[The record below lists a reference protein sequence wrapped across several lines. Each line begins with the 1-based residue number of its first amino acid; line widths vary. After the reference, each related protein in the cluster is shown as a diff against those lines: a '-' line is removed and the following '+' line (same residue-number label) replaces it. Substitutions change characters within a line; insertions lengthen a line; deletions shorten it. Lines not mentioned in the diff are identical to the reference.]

1 MDRITDWNKLIE
13 GIGADFLIKIGTSI
27 AIILILWLLRIVIL
41 RLVRKRVKDVKVKY
55 KWRKYITYIIVPVG
69 IYMVANVWFDEFQ
82 SVSTFL
88 GLVSAG
94 IAIALREPL
103 VNLAGWLFII
113 WRNPFS
119 VGDRIQIGD
128 EFGDVIDQRIFQFTI
143 MEIGNWVDA
152 EQYTGRMVHIP
163 NSKVFTEVQANYSSG
178 FNFIWN
184 EIQVLVTFE
193 SDWKKAK
200 DVLTKVAIAHGKE
213 YGEKAENEVFLASAE
228 FMIYRPEYTPTVYTS
243 VEDSGVELTIRYAT
257 PLRQR
262 RITEQKIWE
271 DILLEFALHDD
282 IDFAYPTTRFY
293 SNYKEGKPGT
303 KPKE

>member
-1 MDRITDWNKLIE
+1 MDKITDWNKLIE
-13 GIGADFLIKIGTSI
+13 GLGADFLIKLGTSI
-27 AIILILWLLRIVIL
+27 AIILVLWLLRIVIL
-41 RLVRKRVKDVKVKY
+41 RIVRKRVKDVKVKY

-69 IYMVANVWFDEFQ
+69 VYMVANVWFDEFQ

-119 VGDRIQIGD
+119 VGDRIQIGK
-128 EFGDVIDQRIFQFTI
+128 EFGDVVDQRIFQFTI

-200 DVLTKVAIAHGKE
+200 EILSKIAIAHGKE
-213 YGEKAENEVFLASAE
+213 YGEKAENEVFLASAD
-228 FMIYRPEYTPTVYTS
+228 FMIYRPEYTPAVYTS

-262 RITEQKIWE
+262 RLTEQKIWE
-271 DILLEFALHDD
+271 DILLKFALHDD

-303 KPKE
+303 KPGK